1 MTRAILHVIASCHR
15 PFPSAPM
22 KIRHIN
28 DMCDKKNR
36 KRRVYRGTHRY
47 THPHTAFF
55 PRFHVIM
62 SFFPQVLPA
71 QEVADDIKFVT
82 SRKENGQ

>member
-15 PFPSAPM
+15 SIRSAPM

-36 KRRVYRGTHRY
+36 KRRIYRGMHGHTHS
-47 THPHTAFF
+47 HTPFF
-55 PRFHVIM
+55 PRFDVIM
-62 SFFPQVLPA
+62 SSKAPNP
-71 QEVADDIKFVT
+71 
-82 SRKENGQ
+82 NGFRRMEQ